1 MNIILKLFNK
11 FKSAAS
17 CCSSVGSESASGTE
31 KKATAQKVLEKIAV
45 VGSPNVGKSLLFNRL
60 TGTYVTVSN
69 YPGTTVEVSR
79 GRTKIGEKEFEV
91 IDTPGMYS
99 LLPITEEER
108 VAREILLKE
117 KPDIVIHIVDAK
129 NLERMLP
136 FTLQLIEAG
145 LPVILDLNIIDEA
158 ENIGMTINLKHL
170 EKELRVPVVATVST
184 TGRGIDILK
193 GKIEEYARAEK

>member
-1 MNIILKLFNK
+1 MR
-11 FKSAAS
+11 
-17 CCSSVGSESASGTE
+17 
-31 KKATAQKVLEKIAV
+31 KIAI

-60 TGTYVTVSN
+60 TGIYVTVSN

-79 GRTKIGEKEFEV
+79 GKTKIGEEDFEV

-108 VAREILLKE
+108 VARDILLNE
-117 KPDIVIHIVDAK
+117 KPDIVVHIVDAK

-136 FTLQLIEAG
+136 FTLQLIEAC
-145 LPVILDLNIIDEA
+145 LPIILDLNIIDEA
-158 ENIGMTINLKHL
+158 EKIGMKIKLDYL
-170 EKELRVPVVATVST
+170 EKELKVPVVATVST

-193 GKIEEYARAEK
+193 GRIEEYARAGK